1 MFGLLSR
8 KVKPPPELVRTT
20 REAIMQLEQ
29 SSSGSEPPA
38 KVSEEL
44 SRNLSSMKL
53 LLYGEPDQRPNPEAA
68 SELARERFSAN
79 SAWICFFFAS
89 RSCCCAEITSFFAA
103 SEASAELSSRSMAEG
118 VRCMLA
124 MVRAVHANSWSS
136 RVIVGSRRL
145 STRSG
150 FATAVLR

>member
-68 SELARERFSAN
+68 SELAREVWKSD
-79 SAWICFFFAS
+79 
-89 RSCCCAEITSFFAA
+89 
-103 SEASAELSSRSMAEG
+103 
-118 VRCMLA
+118 
-124 MVRAVHANSWSS
+124 
-136 RVIVGSRRL
+136 
-145 STRSG
+145 
-150 FATAVLR
+150 VLRLLLTHLPLLDFECRKDVSQVFSNLLRRQQHGEHETVKWLEENRDVLFILLRGYETPQLALNYGMMLRECARHER